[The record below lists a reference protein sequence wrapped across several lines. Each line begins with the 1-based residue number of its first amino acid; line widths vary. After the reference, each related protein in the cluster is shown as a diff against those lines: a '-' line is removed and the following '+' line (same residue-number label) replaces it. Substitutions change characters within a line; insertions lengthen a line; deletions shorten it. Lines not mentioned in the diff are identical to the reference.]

1 MTLSEQIRKRRE
13 EKNINASELARQAN
27 ISKGYLS
34 QIEQDGTVRPSA
46 DVLYRLATALGTT
59 VADLLGRQ
67 TRPASRAIAPSLR
80 EFAAE
85 EALPETDVKM
95 LAQVRFRGKQPE

>member
-1 MTLSEQIRKRRE
+1 MMPATPLAEVPMPLGEQIRKRRE
-13 EKNINASELARQAN
+13 EKNVSAAELARQAG
-27 ISKGYLS
+27 ISKGYIS

-59 VADLLGRQ
+59 VADLLERQ
-67 TRPASRAIAPSLR
+67 VRPASRAVPASLR

-85 EALPETDVKM
+85 EALPE
-95 LAQVRFRGKQPE
+95 